1 MSQLCFYL
9 PPFSSDYAGACS
21 SLFDLGGMVVIH
33 DGACCSRNYVGFDE
47 PRWFGSRAP
56 GFGPP
61 PSESPEILGTQ
72 GLTALSPS
80 PVTGQKMTLT
90 TCLTTIGKLHNRV

>member
-47 PRWFGSRAP
+47 PRWFGNKRPIFCS
-56 GFGPP
+56 
-61 PSESPEILGTQ
+61 
-72 GLTALSPS
+72 GLPADTPIS
-80 PVTGQKMTLT
+80 G
-90 TCLTTIGKLHNRV
+90 RVLWVICPAK